1 MQYVRPACVVVDAVT
16 EIINIL
22 SSLFFTCFRT
32 IIVLLLK
39 DWEVPSDANPTT
51 TATGL
56 DFKRP
61 AIEHILRD
69 VHTNNR
75 HTRNMYGTDFVELMN
90 KHELNDYYGTTMY
103 SNASNASS
111 VSSNVD
117 VLNSDNGVA
126 SPITTPTTAHIA
138 ADSATPSNAVSL
150 SSASIDNACLVGLCC
165 CVQLQTSADLVKLE
179 KAFKNI
185 TYRYIYCSLLFIH
198 SFAWIVV
205 LISFCI
211 RD

>member
-1 MQYVRPACVVVDAVT
+1 M
-16 EIINIL
+16 
-22 SSLFFTCFRT
+22 
-32 IIVLLLK
+32 IVILLK

-61 AIEHILRD
+61 AIEHILHD

-117 VLNSDNGVA
+117 VLNSEKGAV
-126 SPITTPTTAHIA
+126 SPITAATTTPVA
-138 ADSATPSNAVSL
+138 ADSAIPSNAVPL

-165 CVQLQTSADLVKLE
+165 SVQLQTSADLVKLE

-185 TYRYIYCSLLFIH
+185 SYR
-198 SFAWIVV
+198 
-205 LISFCI
+205 
-211 RD
+211 

>member
-1 MQYVRPACVVVDAVT
+1 M
-16 EIINIL
+16 
-22 SSLFFTCFRT
+22 
-32 IIVLLLK
+32 IVLLLK
-39 DWEVPSDANPTT
+39 DWDSSSDVNPTSPVV
-51 TATGL
+51 GL

-75 HTRNMYGTDFVELMN
+75 HTRNMYATDFVELMS

-117 VLNSDNGVA
+117 VLSSEQGVT
-126 SPITTPTTAHIA
+126 SPIADTTTSSTVVP
-138 ADSATPSNAVSL
+138 L
-150 SSASIDNACLVGLCC
+150 SSACIDNACLVGLCC
-165 CVQLQTSADLVKLE
+165 SVQLQTSADLVKLE

-185 TYRYIYCSLLFIH
+185 TYR
-198 SFAWIVV
+198 
-205 LISFCI
+205 
-211 RD
+211 